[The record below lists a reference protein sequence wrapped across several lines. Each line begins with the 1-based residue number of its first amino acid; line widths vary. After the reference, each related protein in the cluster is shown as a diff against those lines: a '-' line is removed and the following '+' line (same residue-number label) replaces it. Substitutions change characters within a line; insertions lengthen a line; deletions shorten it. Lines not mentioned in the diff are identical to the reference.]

1 MTYAPDHALIATPI
15 GMIRLVADGDAL
27 THTAIEPDNS
37 DPERPGSTP
46 VLREAEAQILAY
58 FTGSLRDFDLPLTPA
73 ASPRGEELRA
83 GIAGIGFGD
92 MLSYGA
98 LARMLDSGPR
108 AVGQACARNPFPII
122 IPCHRVLASGDK
134 LGAYSGGRGPTT
146 KLWLLDHESRHS
158 GKVLPWPA

>member
-15 GMIRLVADGDAL
+15 GMVRLVADGDVL
-27 THTAIEPDNS
+27 THISIEPDTM
-37 DPERPGSTP
+37 DAERSGTTAP
-46 VLREAEAQILAY
+46 LRETEAQLHAY
-58 FTGSLRDFDLPLTPA
+58 FTGKLRSFDLPLAPSGSA
-73 ASPRGEELRA
+73 RGEALRA
-83 GIAGIGFGD
+83 GIAGIGYGE

-98 LARMLDSGPR
+98 LARLLDSGPR
-108 AVGQACARNPFPII
+108 AIGQACARNPFPIV
-122 IPCHRVLASGDK
+122 IPCHRVLAAGGR